1 MTMKMGDEF
10 TAEIDVAHL
19 RQTSDIVDLPPP
31 ANLEA
36 SYKLSP
42 GLIMPDCVPFMSEQ
56 TVGITPVVRGLP
68 SSEQPKL
75 FFPVVRVI
83 QKVIKAGTQI
93 SGAQDYASLIRD
105 LVKSSGIYAIAS
117 LAPPLV
123 SLILA
128 PFLTH
133 SLSRSDFGALVVLN
147 TAIALVTGITQL
159 GLISAVFRAYN
170 YDYESRRDRLAVLST
185 TVVLLSLTSLPITL
199 LVAMT
204 APWLAS
210 LLLGNSSFGTP
221 LKIAALVVLMQN
233 LSLPGFAWLRAEKR
247 AMFFSMLSIL
257 NLLVT
262 LGGNVI
268 LVGAAHMGITGA
280 LLATGAGY
288 AVVVIC
294 TLPLIL
300 LRAGLASRLDITR
313 NLLSFGIPLVING
326 VSFWV
331 LQLSDRYLLS
341 RLGSLAQTASYGV
354 AYNLGAVL
362 SIVILSPFILAW
374 PTAMFAIAKRKDAP
388 QVFQLV
394 FRWFSMVLL
403 LAAFALAL
411 IAVAVL
417 DLFFPPSYHSAAPLI
432 PVISV
437 SMIFYGV
444 YYIFTIGVGVRR
456 KTWFV
461 SLAMTLAALINV
473 GCNLVLIPLYGSMGA
488 ALSTLIAYVFLALI
502 MYVVNQRVYPIPFEI
517 HIFAIALLVGIAVYA
532 GSTFLAQ
539 YQTIYGVCAIYVS
552 STVLYGG
559 SLVLLG
565 KVSTRDRKSMPQRI

>member
-10 TAEIDVAHL
+10 TAEIDIAHL
-19 RQTSDIVDLPPP
+19 RQTGDIADLPTL

-42 GLIMPDCVPFMSEQ
+42 
-56 TVGITPVVRGLP
+56 VVR
-68 SSEQPKL
+68 
-75 FFPVVRVI
+75 I
-83 QKVIKAGTQI
+83 MQKVIKAGTQI
-93 SGAQDYASLIRD
+93 SGARDYASLIRD
-105 LVKSSGIYAIAS
+105 LVKSSGIYAIAL
-117 LAPPLV
+117 LASPLV
-123 SLILA
+123 SLVLA

-170 YDYESRRDRLAVLST
+170 YDYESRRDRLGVLST

-210 LLLGNSSFGTP
+210 LLLANSSFGTP
-221 LKIAALVVLMQN
+221 IKIAALVVLMQN

-247 AMFFSMLSIL
+247 AMFFSMLTIL

-268 LVGAAHMGITGA
+268 LVGAAHMGINGA

-300 LRAGLASRLDITR
+300 LRAGLASRLNIAQ
-313 NLLSFGIPLVING
+313 NLLSFGTPLVING

-341 RLGSLAQTASYGV
+341 RLGSLTQTASYGV
-354 AYNLGAVL
+354 AYSLGGIL
-362 SIVILSPFILAW
+362 NIVILSPFLLAW

-388 QVFQLV
+388 QVFRLV

-417 DLFFPPSYHSAAPLI
+417 DLLFPPSYHSVAPLI
-432 PVISV
+432 PIISV

-456 KTWFV
+456 KTWLV

-502 MYVVNQRVYPIPFEI
+502 MYVVNQRIYPIPFEI
-517 HIFAIALLVGIAVYA
+517 HIFAMALLVGIAFYA
-532 GSTFLAQ
+532 GSSFLAQ
-539 YQTIYGVCAIYVS
+539 HQTIYGVCAIYVG

-559 SLVLLG
+559 CLVLL
-565 KVSTRDRKSMPQRI
+565 VQVQETTRAKRRKDDTMWA

>member
-19 RQTSDIVDLPPP
+19 RQTSDIADLPT
-31 ANLEA
+31 LV
-36 SYKLSP
+36 
-42 GLIMPDCVPFMSEQ
+42 M
-56 TVGITPVVRGLP
+56 
-68 SSEQPKL
+68 
-75 FFPVVRVI
+75 

-105 LVKSSGIYAIAS
+105 LFKSSGIYAIAL
-117 LAPPLV
+117 LASPLV
-123 SLILA
+123 SLVLA

-159 GLISAVFRAYN
+159 GLISSVFRAYN
-170 YDYESRRDRLAVLST
+170 YDYESRRDRLGVLST

-210 LLLGNSSFGTP
+210 LLLANFSFGTP
-221 LKIAALVVLMQN
+221 IKIAALVVLMQN

-268 LVGAAHMGITGA
+268 LVGAAHMGINGA

-300 LRAGLASRLDITR
+300 LRAGLASRLNIAQ
-313 NLLSFGIPLVING
+313 NLLSFGTPLVING

-341 RLGSLAQTASYGV
+341 HLGSLTQTASYGV
-354 AYNLGAVL
+354 AYSLGGIL
-362 SIVILSPFILAW
+362 NIVILSPFILAW

-417 DLFFPPSYHSAAPLI
+417 DLLFPPSYHAVAPII
-432 PVISV
+432 PVISI

-502 MYVVNQRVYPIPFEI
+502 MYVVNQRIYPIPFEI
-517 HIFAIALLVGIAVYA
+517 HIFAIALLVGIAFYA
-532 GSTFLAQ
+532 GSSFLAQ
-539 YQTIYGVCAIYVS
+539 HQTIYGVCAIYVG

-559 SLVLLG
+559 CLVLLDSVG
-565 KVSTRDRKSMPQRI
+565 FPSRATSLRNCPQPGLCDANRAQYAPRL

>member
-1 MTMKMGDEF
+1 MKMGDEL
-10 TAEIDVAHL
+10 TTEIDVAHL
-19 RQTSDIVDLPPP
+19 RQTGDIADLPTL

-42 GLIMPDCVPFMSEQ
+42 GLTMPDSAPFSEQ
-56 TVGITPVVRGLP
+56 PTWITPIVRDLP

-75 FFPVVRVI
+75 FFPVVRVM

-117 LAPPLV
+117 LASPLV
-123 SLILA
+123 ALVLA

-170 YDYESRRDRLAVLST
+170 YDYESRRDRLGVLST

-210 LLLGNSSFGTP
+210 LLLANSSFGTP
-221 LKIAALVVLMQN
+221 VKIAALVVLMQN

-268 LVGAAHMGITGA
+268 LVGAAHMGINGA

-300 LRAGLASRLDITR
+300 LRAGLASRLNIAR
-313 NLLSFGIPLVING
+313 NLLSFGTPLVFNG

-341 RLGSLAQTASYGV
+341 RLGSLTQTASYGV
-354 AYNLGAVL
+354 AYNLGGIL
-362 SIVILSPFILAW
+362 NIVILSPFILAW
-374 PTAMFAIAKRKDAP
+374 PTAMFAIAKRKDAL

-403 LAAFALAL
+403 LAAFALTL

-417 DLFFPPSYHSAAPLI
+417 DLLFPPSYHSAAPII
-432 PVISV
+432 PIISV
-437 SMIFYGV
+437 SMIIYGV

-473 GCNLVLIPLYGSMGA
+473 GCNLVLIPFYGSMGA
-488 ALSTLIAYVFLALI
+488 ALSTLIAYVLLALI

-517 HIFAIALLVGIAVYA
+517 HIFAMALLVGIAVYA
-532 GSTFLAQ
+532 GSSFLAQ
-539 YQTIYGVCAIYVS
+539 HQTIYGVCAIYVG

-559 SLVLLG
+559 FLVLL
-565 KVSTRDRKSMPQRI
+565 VLRSF